1 MLLSPCKPSIR
12 ANGGLINCGQGKPE
26 RSCVEPFRLL
36 VWRRCPP
43 VPEQIS
49 RTVETLYRSESG
61 RVLHIARVE
70 GRLKMAEEA
79 YEAALRQA
87 LEELTEVHQ
96 DAFSFV

>member
-1 MLLSPCKPSIR
+1 MP
-12 ANGGLINCGQGKPE
+12 
-26 RSCVEPFRLL
+26 
-36 VWRRCPP
+36 PP

-61 RVLHIARVE
+61 RVLHITRVE
-70 GRLKMAEEA
+70 GWFKMAEEA
-79 YEAALRQA
+79 YDAALRQA

>member
-1 MLLSPCKPSIR
+1 MP
-12 ANGGLINCGQGKPE
+12 
-26 RSCVEPFRLL
+26 
-36 VWRRCPP
+36 PP
-43 VPEQIS
+43 VAEQIS

-61 RVLHIARVE
+61 RVLHITRAE
-70 GRLKMAEEA
+70 GWLKMAEEA